1 MKEREYD
8 IIVFGATGFTGKL
21 VVEYII
27 EQYGLKNNKL
37 FRWAIA
43 GRDIK
48 KLENLKSEL
57 LKVDGEVKDLDLLVA
72 DSFDDKAIDKIT
84 KSARLIIS
92 TVGPYIKYGKLL
104 VSSCAN
110 NGTHYCDLTG
120 EVPFIRESID
130 SNNEIAKENN
140 CKIIHSCGFDSIPS
154 DLGVLLIQKEAL
166 EKYKIPCKEIK
177 YYVRA

>member
-37 FRWAIA
+37 FKWAIA

-57 LKVDGEVKDLDLLVA
+57 LKVNREVKDLDLFVA

-92 TVGPYIKYGKLL
+92 TVGPYIKYGKAL
-104 VSSCAN
+104 VSSCAK

-154 DLGVLLIQKEAL
+154 DSVSYTHLTL
-166 EKYKIPCKEIK
+166 PTTP
-177 YYVRA
+177 YV